1 MLHSF
6 LQFLLSLPLVTW
18 SDALPAMKHKK
29 EIMISAMRLV
39 LSATQTFNFTL
50 AKWLDHRLKP
60 LANNKYTIT
69 DTFEWMKSI
78 HCFPMMCLHYS
89 PMYLLRNHT
98 PMLTK
103 LSWMIGSTTPITLIL
118 VSKTLSISWE
128 GQQRNS
134 FSCSMASYKN
144 RLSRDKCTWNPQTL
158 ASCYTT
164 RVMSMT
170 DINAA

>member
-1 MLHSF
+1 M
-6 LQFLLSLPLVTW
+6 
-18 SDALPAMKHKK
+18 AMKREK
-29 EIMISAMRLV
+29 EISAMRLI
-39 LSATQTFNFTL
+39 LSATQTYNFTL
-50 AKWLDHRLKP
+50 AKWLDHKLKP

-103 LSWMIGSTTPITLIL
+103 LLEWLVQRHVTLIS
-118 VSKTLSISWE
+118 VSKTLSFSWE
-128 GQQRNS
+128 GQQRNG
-134 FSCSMASYKN
+134 FSCSMASYTN
-144 RLSRDKCTWNPQTL
+144 IRSRLKCTWNPQTL

-164 RVMSMT
+164 RVMAMT
-170 DINAA
+170 DINVCKNYAWSCISALF